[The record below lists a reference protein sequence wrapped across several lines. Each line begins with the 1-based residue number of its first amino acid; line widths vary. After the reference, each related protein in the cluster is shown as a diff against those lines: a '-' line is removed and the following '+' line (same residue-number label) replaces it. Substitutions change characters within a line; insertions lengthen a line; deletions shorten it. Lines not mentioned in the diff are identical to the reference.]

1 MTHWFIGTDAV
12 EFEGNPIFY
21 ETQEEAQKEL
31 DGELIAYTS
40 DEMKN
45 RPAII
50 PRIFKV
56 EVISI
61 A

>member
-1 MTHWFIGTDAV
+1 MTRWFIGTDGV

-40 DEMKN
+40 DEFKN
-45 RPAII
+45 NPDQI
-50 PRIFKV
+50 PKLFKV

>member
-1 MTHWFIGTDAV
+1 MTRWFIGTDTV

-31 DGELIAYTS
+31 DGELTSYTS

-45 RPAII
+45 TPESI
-50 PRIFKV
+50 PRLFKI
-56 EVISI
+56 EVSPI